1 MILCVLIILNIF
13 KNKEE
18 NIEEGESSD
27 LLPMGEVIDVE
38 NIDTFVTVESILNS
52 YVNYNINKDVSAIIN
67 VLDESYIKEN
77 QIEKENIFSKI
88 EEIQGFPLIM
98 INDMKQKDSSINVT
112 TFFIDYNLE
121 DDTVNFTGEALK
133 DAPSYYTTQK
143 KNSKIVINVDNK
155 NNTYTVLP
163 NYTEENN
170 IQNIEEI
177 KKNDSNVFVFQTLNK
192 QDIAKKYMENF
203 INKIIFDVDNS
214 YNLLEE
220 NYKKSK
226 FDNID
231 NYKKYINEHIE
242 EYRQA
247 MLQKYKVNTTQT
259 ESTEY
264 ICIDQ
269 FGNYYDFYVTSPL
282 QYKVKLEIEDN

>member
-133 DAPSYYTTQK
+133 DAPTYYTTKK
-143 KNSKIVINVDNK
+143 KNVKIVINVDNK
-155 NNTYTVLP
+155 NNTYTVIP

-177 KKNDSNVFVFQTLNK
+177 KENDSNVFEVEALNN

-203 INKIIFDVDNS
+203 INKIIFDVDDS
-214 YNLLEE
+214 YNFLEE

-226 FDNID
+226 FNDID

-247 MLQKYKVNTTQT
+247 MLQKYKVNTTKT
-259 ESTEY
+259 EYTEY
-264 ICIDQ
+264 ICMDQ
-269 FGNYYDFYVTSPL
+269 FENCYDFYVTSPL
-282 QYKVKLEIEDN
+282 KYKVKLEIEDN